1 MSTAA
6 AIGPDNAFA
15 GVIGHA
21 RVMSLLADEIAA
33 PTHAYY
39 FVGPIG
45 VGKATVARRFA
56 AAILCQEGG
65 RHVEDCPSCRRV
77 LSGNHP
83 DVALVEPEGR
93 LALGVDEART
103 TVALANLAPMEGARK
118 VILFEDAGAMTD
130 AAANVLLKTLE
141 EPSASTVFLLV
152 SESEDDLPATIASR
166 CRTVQFGRVGEG
178 DLVDALLDA
187 GVSLEQAADAAQISG
202 GRPGLALALATEPK
216 VASFRKAWLSVPG
229 RVSPKPGEAFLL
241 ADELMA
247 AADPLT
253 EAIRQRHAE
262 EESDNDTKA
271 VKQRRD
277 REMKRQSQA
286 LLITG
291 LEILASW
298 YTDAAVAQFGG
309 RIRNQDLSSAELVRI
324 RPAQA
329 VAKADLVLEA
339 VAAVRANQRP
349 QLVLADLLTHLGV
362 DA

>member
-15 GVIGHA
+15 GVIGHQ
-21 RVMSLLADEIAA
+21 RVMSLLADEIASPA
-33 PTHAYY
+33 HAYY

-56 AAILCQEGG
+56 AAILCDDGG
-65 RHVEDCPSCRRV
+65 RHVEDCSTCRRA
-77 LSGNHP
+77 LNGSHP
-83 DVALVEPEGR
+83 DVIGVEAEGR
-93 LALGVDEART
+93 LALGVDEARS
-103 TVALANLAPMEGARK
+103 TVALANLSPVEGTRK
-118 VILFEDAGAMTD
+118 VILFEDAGSMTD
-130 AAANVLLKTLE
+130 GAANALLKTLE
-141 EPSASTVFLLV
+141 EPSSSTVFLLV

-166 CRTVQFGRVGEG
+166 CRTVQFGRVDEN
-178 DLVDALLDA
+178 DLIEALTDA
-187 GVSLEQAADAAQISG
+187 GVSAEQSAEAARISG

-216 VASFRKAWLSVPG
+216 VAAFRKAWLSVPE
-229 RVSPKPGEAFLL
+229 RVTPKPGEAFLL
-241 ADELMA
+241 AEELLA

-253 EAIRQRHAE
+253 EAIKQRHAE
-262 EESDNDTKA
+262 EETDRDTKA
-271 VKQRRD
+271 VRQRHE

-309 RIRNQDLSSAELVRI
+309 RVRNQDLTSAELVRL
-324 RPAQA
+324 RPARA
-329 VAKADLVLEA
+329 VADADLVLEA
-339 VAAVRANQRP
+339 VTAVRANQRP
-349 QLVLADLLTHLGV
+349 QLVLADLFTHLGL